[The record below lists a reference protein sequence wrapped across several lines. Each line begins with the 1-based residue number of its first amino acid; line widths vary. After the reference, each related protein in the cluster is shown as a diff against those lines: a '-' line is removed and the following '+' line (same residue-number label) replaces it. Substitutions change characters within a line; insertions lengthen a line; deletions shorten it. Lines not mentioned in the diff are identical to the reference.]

1 MTELYRS
8 EDAQQILHIAIAK
21 QAEAGELTRTQ
32 LYEIAAELN
41 IASSDMQAAE
51 QEWKILQGESVE
63 RRAFDLQRRQRFQR
77 RFARFAIVTG
87 FLMLLNL
94 LLSSGLGWS
103 LYILLGWGVGVAL
116 DAWKTFKL
124 SGEDYEEAF
133 IRWRQKRQIKRSVST
148 LVNRLLSIG

>member
-41 IASSDMQAAE
+41 IAPSDMQAAE
-51 QEWKILQGESVE
+51 QEWQIRRGESTE
-63 RRAFDLQRRQRFQR
+63 RQAFDLQRRQRFQR
-77 RFARFAIVTG
+77 RFARFAIVNG
-87 FLMLLNL
+87 FLLLLNL
-94 LLSSGLGWS
+94 LLSGGLGWS

-116 DAWKTFKL
+116 DAWKTFQL

>member
-87 FLMLLNL
+87 SLMLLNL

-103 LYILLGWGVGVAL
+103 LYILLGWSVGVAL
-116 DAWKTFKL
+116 DAWKTFQL

>member
-41 IASSDMQAAE
+41 IAPADMQAAE
-51 QEWKILQGESVE
+51 HEWQISRGESVE
-63 RRAFDLQRRQRFQR
+63 RQAFDLQRRQRFQR
-77 RFARFAIVTG
+77 RFARFAIVNG
-87 FLMLLNL
+87 FLLLLNL
-94 LLSSGLGWS
+94 LLSGGLGWS
-103 LYILLGWGVGVAL
+103 LYVLLGWGVGVAL
-116 DAWKTFKL
+116 DAWRTFQL
-124 SGEDYEEAF
+124 SGEDYEGAF
-133 IRWRQKRQIKRSVST
+133 IRWRQKRQLKRSVST

>member
-32 LYEIAAELN
+32 LYEIASELN
-41 IASSDMQAAE
+41 IAPSDMQAAE
-51 QEWKILQGESVE
+51 QEWRISQGESVE
-63 RRAFDLQRRQRFQR
+63 RQAFDLQRRQRFQR

-87 FLMLLNL
+87 SLMLLNL

-116 DAWKTFKL
+116 DAWKTFRL
-124 SGEDYEEAF
+124 GGEDYEESF
-133 IRWRQKRQIKRSVST
+133 IRWRQKRQLKRSVST

>member
-1 MTELYRS
+1 MTELYCS

-41 IASSDMQAAE
+41 IAPSDMQAAE
-51 QEWKILQGESVE
+51 QEWQIRRGESTE
-63 RRAFDLQRRQRFQR
+63 RQAFDLQRRQRFQQ
-77 RFARFAIVTG
+77 RFARFAIVNG
-87 FLMLLNL
+87 FLLLLNL
-94 LLSSGLGWS
+94 LLSGGLGWS

-116 DAWKTFKL
+116 DAWKTFQL

>member
-87 FLMLLNL
+87 SLMLLNL

-124 SGEDYEEAF
+124 GGEDYEEAF
-133 IRWRQKRQIKRSVST
+133 IRWRQKRQLKRSVST